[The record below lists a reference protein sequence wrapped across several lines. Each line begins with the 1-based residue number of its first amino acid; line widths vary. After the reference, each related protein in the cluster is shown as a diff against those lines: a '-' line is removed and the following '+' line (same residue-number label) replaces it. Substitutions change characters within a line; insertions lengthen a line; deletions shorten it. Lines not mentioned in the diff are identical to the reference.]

1 MAYSMY
7 EKVPRVFVPIIWFEQ
22 RASMTPEMAT
32 SLLAL
37 LALPSGGNILGLA
50 MLAIGIVLALVA
62 ISCLIH
68 FKVTK
73 SKEKWLENI

>member
-1 MAYSMY
+1 MY
-7 EKVPRVFVPIIWFEQ
+7 KRVPRVFFPIIWFEQ

-32 SLLAL
+32 SLIAL
-37 LALPSGGNILGLA
+37 LALPSGGNILGMALVA
-50 MLAIGIVLALVA
+50 VGIVLALIA

-73 SKEKWLENI
+73 AKEKK